1 MDTAEAAT
9 FECSVSSE
17 KSHSGHRM
25 EPATRTTRRAA
36 DEKYRRRKSVERSTS
51 NVGASDNV
59 DKLSASRVKRQI
71 GDEWSRPQKVR
82 GVRHDR
88 GQDDKF
94 GENLKILLKINFIFS
109 ISIFDDNLRFWIII
123 FDF

>member
-17 KSHSGHRM
+17 NSHSGHRM
-25 EPATRTTRRAA
+25 EPATRTTRRTA
-36 DEKYRRRKSVERSTS
+36 DEKYRGRKSVERSTS
-51 NVGASDNV
+51 NVGASHNV
-59 DKLSASRVKRQI
+59 DKLSTSRAKRQI

-82 GVRHDR
+82 SVRHDR

-94 GENLKILLKINFIFS
+94 GENFKILLKMNLLFAIL
-109 ISIFDDNLRFWIII
+109 IFDDNLRL
-123 FDF
+123 

>member
-17 KSHSGHRM
+17 KSHSGRRM
-25 EPATRTTRRAA
+25 EPATRTTRRTA

-51 NVGASDNV
+51 NVCASDNV
-59 DKLSASRVKRQI
+59 DKLSTSRAKRQI
-71 GDEWSRPQKVR
+71 SDEWSRPQKVR

-88 GQDDKF
+88 RQDDKF
-94 GENLKILLKINFIFS
+94 GENLKILLKMNLLFAIL
-109 ISIFDDNLRFWIII
+109 IFDDNLRL
-123 FDF
+123 